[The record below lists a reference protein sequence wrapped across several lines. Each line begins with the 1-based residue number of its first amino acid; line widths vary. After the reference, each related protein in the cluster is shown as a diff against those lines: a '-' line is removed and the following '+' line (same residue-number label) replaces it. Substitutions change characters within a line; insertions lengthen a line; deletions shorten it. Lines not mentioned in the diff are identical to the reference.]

1 MLIFWATLISG
12 HMFSVFWELLRPVE
26 PCRLQGMP
34 WKEQRWPKGQVPK
47 DQSTHL
53 CSPSS
58 PCILS
63 HIFYLCQCSPPAF
76 LTPLNFLT
84 EIPFLNQ
91 KTLCPLV
98 PIWIPV
104 FTGLEKFCCHYHIAA
119 NCLSLQSRIP
129 FKKGF
134 LFTSLCKF
142 SCYLS
147 LQAFCYLSQDL
158 FSPGHLWVQDRRKRH
173 VFFLHLNN
181 KHKKKI
187 MMSACHRAIQ
197 CCNCQAYI

>member
-1 MLIFWATLISG
+1 MLIFWATLISCG

-34 WKEQRWPKGQVPK
+34 WKEQRWAKGQVPK
-47 DQSTHL
+47 DQSTHP

-91 KTLCPLV
+91 KTLCSLV

-119 NCLSLQSRIP
+119 NCLSLFNPGSHSKTASCSP
-129 FKKGF
+129 HSASF
-134 LFTSLCKF
+134 LVTFPCRLSATSARTSFLLAISECNTGEKDM
-142 SCYLS
+142 Y
-147 LQAFCYLSQDL
+147 
-158 FSPGHLWVQDRRKRH
+158 
-173 VFFLHLNN
+173 FFF
-181 KHKKKI
+181 I
-187 MMSACHRAIQ
+187 
-197 CCNCQAYI
+197 